1 MTKAI
6 KINDATTCYMEIM
19 AAVCDGQTIFVPSFF
34 DRQYTRQAY
43 SAAFRMAGENGLL
56 TKRGTTWAA

>member
-1 MTKAI
+1 MSKAT

-19 AAVCDGQTIFVPSFF
+19 AAVCDGQSIFVPSFF

-43 SAAFRMAGENGLL
+43 SAAFRMAGEKGLL
-56 TKRGTTWAA
+56 TKSGSVWRA